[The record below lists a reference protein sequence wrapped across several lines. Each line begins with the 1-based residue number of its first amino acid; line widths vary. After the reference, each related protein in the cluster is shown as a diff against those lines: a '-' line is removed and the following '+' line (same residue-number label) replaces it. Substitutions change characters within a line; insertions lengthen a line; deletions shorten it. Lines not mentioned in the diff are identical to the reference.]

1 MNAQTFPDLP
11 KTMRAISHSPG
22 VACRLEE
29 IACPQPGAGEVLIAV
44 RAAGVNRPDL
54 LQKAGL
60 YPPPAGAPQ
69 TLGLEVAG
77 EIAALGPGV
86 TDLAVGAPV
95 VALLAGGGYSEYA
108 LAPAGSVLPKPSRL
122 SFVEAAGLP
131 ETVFTVWANVFE
143 SGSLKAGE
151 AFLVHGGASGI
162 GTTAIQMAKAAGAT
176 VYATAGDAAKVELCE
191 RLGATRAIHYKTED
205 FEPILRG
212 LGGVDVIL
220 DMAAG
225 PYIEKNLNILNLGGR
240 LVFIAFLQGSSAQI
254 DFMRVML
261 KRLTITGSTL
271 RARPVEEKARLA
283 KAVAAHV
290 WPWVEAGLVSPVIDQ
305 VFPLAQAEEALARM
319 AAGSHAGKI
328 ILTP

>member
-1 MNAQTFPDLP
+1 MNGQPFDQLP
-11 KTMRAISHSPG
+11 KLMRAIAHAPG
-22 VACRLEE
+22 APCHIVELP
-29 IACPQPGAGEVLIAV
+29 CPAPAAGEVLIWV
-44 RAAGVNRPDL
+44 KAAGVNRPDL

-60 YPPPAGAPQ
+60 YPPPVGAPP

-77 EIAALGPGV
+77 EIAALGEGV
-86 TDLAVGAPV
+86 SGLSLGAPV

-108 LAPAGSVLPKPSRL
+108 LAPAGSVLPKPARL
-122 SFVEAAGLP
+122 SFTEAAGLP

-143 SGSLKAGE
+143 SGALKAGE
-151 AFLVHGGASGI
+151 SFLVHGGASGI

-176 VYATAGDAAKVELCE
+176 VYATAGDGAKVALCE
-191 RLGATRAIHYKTED
+191 RLGAARAINYKTED
-205 FEPILRG
+205 FESILRE

-225 PYIEKNLNILNLGGR
+225 PYIEKNLNILNPGGR
-240 LVFIAFLQGSSAQI
+240 LVFIAFLQGSSAQV

-271 RARPVEEKARLA
+271 RARPAAEKARLA
-283 KAVAAHV
+283 QAIGAHV
-290 WPWVEAGLVSPVIDQ
+290 WPWIEAGQVSPVIDE
-305 VFPLAQAEEALARM
+305 VFPLAQAEAALARM